1 MRRIRLSKVKKL
13 INDPHD
19 IVSQMMDGMVA
30 AYGGGVRRLPEVA
43 ALVRTDIEKDKVA
56 LLVGGGSG
64 HEPVYH
70 GFIGPNMADGAA
82 VGNIFAA
89 PSPDI
94 VLAATKAVNRG
105 KGVLYVYGNYAG
117 DNMNFDIG
125 AEMAEDEGI
134 ATHTIR
140 IADDVAIENRE
151 DRRGIAGLLFVV
163 KIAGAACA
171 GVGSLEE
178 AARITAKAEENVRS
192 MGIALAAGSIPETGE
207 PTFELDDDE
216 MEIGMGLHGEPGV
229 TRGQMMQADEIVDA
243 MMDRILADLPFKASD
258 EVVLL
263 INDLGATTMM
273 ELLIL
278 NRRIHQILRE
288 REIQVYDTVIGK
300 YCTSQEM
307 AGASISLMRLDDEL
321 KGYYD
326 VPADSLAFRK

>member
-1 MRRIRLSKVKKL
+1 MMKKL
-13 INDPHD
+13 INDPRD